1 MPDKKIVL
9 WSASFAAVLAFIS
22 GLFGRVSFGIVLFRT
37 LLGAA
42 AFGAFAF
49 GTAFLL
55 KQFIPE
61 LFDSAVDSATGG
73 QSGKDTEHADTSHSG
88 GNVNIVL
95 EGEEPSFTVEGKEEA
110 SGFTQAGD
118 SDNEFIEEIREEDV
132 QEDEGG
138 GQRPTAEN
146 AVQASNSAETGDI
159 LDDYGDLSDVDTL
172 PDLEEFSDS
181 FESVAASQDD
191 DTFSEKSRSSDNK
204 VDMLEGQHDPA
215 TVAKAV
221 RTIIRRDQEG

>member
-9 WSASFAAVLAFIS
+9 WSAAFAAVLAFIS
-22 GLFGRVSFGIVLFRT
+22 GLFGRVSFAVVLLRT
-37 LLGAA
+37 LMGAA

-49 GTAFLL
+49 GIAFLL

-61 LFDSAVDSATGG
+61 LFETAAESAAGGDSAKDS
-73 QSGKDTEHADTSHSG
+73 EHTDTSRSG
-88 GNVNIVL
+88 SNLNIVL
-95 EGEEPSFTVEGKEEA
+95 EGEEPSFAVEGNEEVSA
-110 SGFTQAGD
+110 STQTGD
-118 SDNEFIEEIREEDV
+118 GDNEFIEEIREDDVHED
-132 QEDEGG
+132 GG
-138 GQRPTAEN
+138 SEQKSAAGNT
-146 AVQASNSAETGDI
+146 VKASNAEEPGDI

-181 FESVAASQDD
+181 FESVAASQDG
-191 DTFSEKSRSSDNK
+191 DTFSEKNRDSDNK

>member
-9 WSASFAAVLAFIS
+9 WSAAFAAVLAFIS
-22 GLFGRVSFGIVLFRT
+22 GLFGRVSFAVVLFRT

-42 AFGAFAF
+42 AFGVFTF
-49 GTAFLL
+49 GIAFLL

-61 LFDSAVDSATGG
+61 LFETAAESAGNGA
-73 QSGKDTEHADTSHSG
+73 SGKGHEQGDTSHTG
-88 GNVNIVL
+88 GNLNIVL
-95 EGEEPSFTVEGKEEA
+95 EGEEPSFPVEGKEDA
-110 SGFTQAGD
+110 AGSARTGD
-118 SDNEFIEEIREEDV
+118 SDNEFIEEIREADV
-132 QEDEGG
+132 QENGDG
-138 GQRPTAEN
+138 AEKPAAGN
-146 AVQASNSAETGDI
+146 TVQASSSADQGDI

-181 FESVAASQDD
+181 FESVAASQDG
-191 DTFSEKSRSSDNK
+191 DTFSEKNRDSDNK

>member
-9 WSASFAAVLAFIS
+9 WSAVFAAVLAFIS
-22 GLFGRVSFGIVLFRT
+22 GLFGRVSFAVVLFRT

-49 GTAFLL
+49 GAAFLL

-61 LFDSAVDSATGG
+61 LFDTAVESAPGG
-73 QSGKDTEHADTSHSG
+73 QSSKDSEHADTSHTG
-88 GNVNIVL
+88 GNLNIVL
-95 EGEEPSFTVEGKEEA
+95 EGEEPSFTAEGKEEA
-110 SGFTQAGD
+110 SGYTQAGD
-118 SDNEFIEEIREEDV
+118 SDNEFIEEIREEDA
-132 QEDEGG
+132 QEDGG
-138 GQRPTAEN
+138 GEQKPASEN

-172 PDLEEFSDS
+172 PNLEEFSDS

-204 VDMLEGQHDPA
+204 VDMLEGQHD
-215 TVAKAV
+215 
-221 RTIIRRDQEG
+221 